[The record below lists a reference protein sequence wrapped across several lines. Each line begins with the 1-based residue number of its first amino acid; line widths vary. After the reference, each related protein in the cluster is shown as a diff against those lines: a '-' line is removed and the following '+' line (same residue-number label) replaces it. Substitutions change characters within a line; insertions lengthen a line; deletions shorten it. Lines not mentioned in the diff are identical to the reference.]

1 MWQRIQ
7 TVYLFL
13 ALVLTVVCL
22 CLPVAIFHVS
32 ELGEYVT
39 MTNLFMVNGNGS
51 SDMSVWPMFAVLLL
65 TCPIAVFAIFLYKK
79 RMLQARLCVI
89 NILLILIWM
98 ALCAYYV
105 YTTQAREE
113 FCHLSMSFTAALPA
127 ISLILYILAR
137 RGIIKDEK
145 LVRAADR
152 IR

>member
-1 MWQRIQ
+1 MLQRIQ

-22 CLPVAIFHVS
+22 CLPVATFHEA
-32 ELGEYVT
+32 ELGRYVV
-39 MTNLFMVNGNGS
+39 MTNLWTTTSEGVRQL
-51 SDMSVWPMFAVLLL
+51 SVWPMFAVLLL
-65 TCPIAVFAIFLYKK
+65 TCPITVFAIFLYKK
-79 RMLQARLCVI
+79 RMIQARLCTV
-89 NILLILIWM
+89 NIVLVLLWM

-105 YTTQAREE
+105 YSFSAKSEN
-113 FCHLSMSFTAALPA
+113 CHLEMAFTACLPA
-127 ISLILYILAR
+127 VSLIFYILAR

>member
-13 ALVLTVVCL
+13 ALVLTVISL
-22 CLPVAIFHVS
+22 CYPVATFHMA
-32 ELGEYVT
+32 ELGNYVV
-39 MTNLFMVNGNGS
+39 MTNLWEAT
-51 SDMSVWPMFAVLLL
+51 SDGTRSLSVWPMFVVLLL

-79 RMLQARLCVI
+79 RMLQARLCVY
-89 NILLILIWM
+89 NILLILVWM

-105 YTTQAREE
+105 YTNQAKAEN
-113 FCHLSMSFTAALPA
+113 CHFEMEFTAALPA
-127 ISLILYILAR
+127 VSLILYILAR

-145 LVRAADR
+145 LVRASDR